1 MTAPKTI
8 ITETIITEK
17 NVKKIV
23 YTLNCLKIGKHY
35 FQARIGE
42 GDTEVEALID
52 SILEISN
59 AVQRLEEIGSELIK
73 KIPNRKKSK

>member
-1 MTAPKTI
+1 MTAPKKRLPKTI
-8 ITETIITEK
+8 ITEK
-17 NVKKIV
+17 NGKKIV

-52 SILEISN
+52 SIFEISN

-73 KIPNRKKSK
+73 KIPKKKKDN